1 MAGQAGSMF
10 EPFRKTGDRRQDY
23 ESLLIALDALLE
35 KSPPSVPDFFGRKS
49 LAGPHGLATLSNAVA
64 LLNWFMHEINWC
76 GYYLWDGHSLTLGPF
91 QGMPAC
97 TSIEAGKGVCGTA
110 FEQRK
115 PVIVDDVNRFPG
127 HIACDPNSKSE
138 IVIPL
143 FAPGTPPPSPETT
156 KVSARP
162 IGVLDIDSPELDR
175 FDTTDS
181 YYLERFNRLVSERL
195 G

>member
-1 MAGQAGSMF
+1 MF

-23 ESLLIALDALLE
+23 ESLLVALDHLLE
-35 KSPPSVPDFFGRKS
+35 KSNSASLDFYGSRS
-49 LAGPHGLATLSNAVA
+49 LAGPHGLATLANAVA
-64 LLNWFMHEINWC
+64 LLNWFMNEINWC
-76 GYYLWDGHSLTLGPF
+76 GYYLWDGQRLMLGPF

-97 TSIEAGKGVCGTA
+97 TSIEPGKGVCGTA
-110 FEQRK
+110 FERRK

-156 KVSARP
+156 KVSAQP

>member
-1 MAGQAGSMF
+1 MF
-10 EPFRKTGDRRQDY
+10 EPFRKTGDTRQDY
-23 ESLLIALDALLE
+23 EQLLKALDALLE
-35 KSPPSVPDFFGRKS
+35 PVQEMPKDFFRSRS
-49 LAGPHGLATLSNAVA
+49 LNSAHSLATLSNAVA
-64 LLNWFMHEINWC
+64 LLKWFMKEINWC
-76 GYYLWDGHSLTLGPF
+76 GYYLWDGTRLVLGPF

-97 TSIEAGKGVCGTA
+97 TSIEPGKGVCGSA
-110 FEQRK
+110 FERRK

-127 HIACDPNSKSE
+127 HIVCDPQSKSE

-143 FAPGTPPPSPETT
+143 FAPGTPPESPETT
-156 KVSARP
+156 KVTAQP

>member
-1 MAGQAGSMF
+1 MIDTHCHLYF
-10 EPFRKTGDRRQDY
+10 EQFSADL
-23 ESLLIALDALLE
+23 EEVLLRA
-35 KSPPSVPDFFGRKS
+35 R
-49 LAGPHGLATLSNAVA
+49 
-64 LLNWFMHEINWC
+64 
-76 GYYLWDGHSLTLGPF
+76 
-91 QGMPAC
+91 
-97 TSIEAGKGVCGTA
+97 EAGVDRAITIAIDRETG
-110 FEQRK
+110 EQCLE
-115 PVIVDDVNRFPG
+115 IVNRFPG

-156 KVSARP
+156 KVSAQP